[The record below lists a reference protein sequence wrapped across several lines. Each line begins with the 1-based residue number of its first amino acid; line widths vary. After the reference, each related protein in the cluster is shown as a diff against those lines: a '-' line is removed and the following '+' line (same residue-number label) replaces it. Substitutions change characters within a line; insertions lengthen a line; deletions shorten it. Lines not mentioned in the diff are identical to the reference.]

1 MTCSPSRAL
10 RLRSWLPVSLLLA
23 AAAPAGCAF
32 NSHGDQPGGAGGTGG
47 GATTT
52 TTTTT
57 TSSPTCTP
65 GEAEPCYTGPAGT
78 EGKGL
83 CKAGTHICNA
93 DGRTF
98 GACMGDV
105 LPAPENCATAE
116 DEDCNG
122 LAFDDSAS
130 GCKCEPGIV
139 SACDTGKLGICG
151 AGTHVCDP
159 DGTGHGTCEDVV
171 TPTFEDCDNALDEN
185 CDGVATCTGAAA
197 RGGAFGSTGAG
208 DDVAFAVAVEPSGG
222 FVIAGVAEG
231 VTEGFDVTTGKL
243 LLRRYDASG
252 ALLWSRS
259 SGDGAYAT
267 ARGVAIDPS
276 GNIFVIGEFTG
287 GLDIGDGKSVSV
299 GVGDID
305 VFLAK
310 LDGNGV
316 AQWIKSWGDTE
327 VQVGLGV
334 AADAQGNA
342 LITGGYRGGI
352 NFGGGGSCNV
362 GASAGNS
369 DTFVAKIGPTGS
381 CTWGRRL
388 GDGAD
393 QVARAIAVTP
403 EGDAVVA
410 GYFAGT
416 MDFGGAG
423 NALTSAGL
431 ADAFIAKIPAAG
443 GNAIWVRRFGD
454 AQDQVATGLAVDP
467 QGNIALV
474 GAYRGTID
482 LGNGPFTNA
491 DTTFTTDD
499 VFVAKLA
506 PTGAAVWSKGFGDD
520 RDQYATAVTIDAGGH
535 VTVGGML
542 WGNIN
547 LGGGVLSNFDATDTT
562 ADIFLAK
569 LGSGDGK
576 HLWSRRHGDAA
587 EQRVRAAGV
596 DAMGNLVIAGGFRG
610 GLGFGVPV
618 GVLASTGGYDVFA
631 VGLDP

>member
-57 TSSPTCTP
+57 TTSSATCTP
-65 GEAEPCYTGPAGT
+65 GEAEPCYTGPVGT

-93 DGRTF
+93 DGKTF

-105 LPAPENCATAE
+105 LPAVEDCATAE
-116 DEDCNG
+116 DENCNG
-122 LAFDDSAS
+122 LAFDDSAA
-130 GCKCEPGIV
+130 GCKCEPGVV
-139 SACDTGKLGICG
+139 SPCDTGKLGICG
-151 AGTHVCDP
+151 AGTHECDP

-171 TPTFEDCDNALDEN
+171 TPTFEDCDNGLDEN
-185 CDGVATCTGAAA
+185 CDGAVTCTGAAA
-197 RGGAFGSTGAG
+197 RGGAWASTGAG

-222 FVIAGVAEG
+222 FVIGGVAEG
-231 VTEGFDVTTGKL
+231 VAAGFDVTAGKL
-243 LLRRYDASG
+243 LVRRYDASG
-252 ALLWSRS
+252 ALLWSRV
-259 SGDGAYAT
+259 SGDGVRAT

-276 GNIFVIGEFTG
+276 GNIFVIGEFSG
-287 GLDIGDGKSVSV
+287 ALDMGDGASVSIGD
-299 GVGDID
+299 GDID

-310 LDGNGV
+310 LDANGV
-316 AQWIKSWGDTE
+316 AQWIKGWGDADA
-327 VQVGLGV
+327 QVGLGV

-342 LITGGYRGGI
+342 LITGAYRGGM
-352 NFGGGGSCNV
+352 NLGGGSCNV
-362 GASAGNS
+362 GASAGNN

-381 CTWGRRL
+381 CLWGRRL

-403 EGDAVVA
+403 QGDAVVA
-410 GYFAGT
+410 GYFTGT
-416 MDFGGAG
+416 MDFGGPG

-431 ADAFIAKIPAAG
+431 LDAFIAKIPAAG
-443 GNAIWVRRFGD
+443 GNAIWARRFGD

-474 GAYRGTID
+474 GSYRGTID
-482 LGNGPFTNA
+482 LGNGPLTNA
-491 DTTFTTDD
+491 DTTFATDD

-506 PTGAAVWSKGFGDD
+506 PTGVPAWSRGFGDD
-520 RDQYATAVTIDAGGH
+520 RDQYATAVAIDAGGH

-542 WGNIN
+542 WGNID

-569 LGSGDGK
+569 LGSADGK
-576 HLWSRRHGDAA
+576 HLWSRRHGDTA